1 MQDRKIKSRFT
12 APMAPPPGPFCWA
25 SLTFAE
31 QLRRHSL
38 HFDKIPKRNF
48 MGKHVF
54 GNCTSP
60 SILAKLVVRIIVHEQ
75 QNSLCKTFFLF
86 SQSIISPHPSP
97 DSYLV
102 IFCFPKSIVPERGFV
117 CSHFRIGRHLSLP
130 QNPISPH
137 PGLMGLESFCCFKD

>member
-75 QNSLCKTFFLF
+75 QNSLCKTMAPFDFF
-86 SQSIISPHPSP
+86 
-97 DSYLV
+97 V
-102 IFCFPKSIVPERGFV
+102 FPKYHFTTSLIDFIFDNILFAKINSLSERGRLCVFSFPN
-117 CSHFRIGRHLSLP
+117 CSTFIFTAELNLP
-130 QNPISPH
+130 
-137 PGLMGLESFCCFKD
+137 LV